1 FSSIKSYALLTAIIL
16 TITVV
21 MIVLAKKRLF
31 AIISLVGV
39 ADSVAFMIIIFKAP
53 DLALTQLVIETISVA
68 LFLLSVHHLPKLKRY
83 GETKGFR
90 LGNFIV
96 ALGVGIRMT
105 LLALSAQSEKLVD
118 SISQFYKDTVLDEA
132 GGGNIVNVILVDY
145 RGFDTLFEIAVL
157 AIAGIGVYCMIRLQ
171 PTRKEKTNESK

>member
-1 FSSIKSYALLTAIIL
+1 SVFMFVCANKRMLAIFALG
-16 TITVV
+16 VV
-21 MIVLAKKRLF
+21 DYSVVLLF
-31 AIISLVGV
+31 
-39 ADSVAFMIIIFKAP
+39 IIFKAS
-53 DLALTQLVIETISVA
+53 DLAFTQLVIDTISVA
-68 LFLLSVHHLPKLKRY
+68 LFLLAFHHLPKLKRH

-90 LGNFIV
+90 LGNLIV
-96 ALGVGIRMT
+96 AFGVGITMT

-171 PTRKEKTNESK
+171 PTRK